1 MKKVLIVGSGLF
13 GATLAHKLGVK
24 FDITVVDKRSHIGG
38 NVYTE
43 NVKGIN
49 VHKYG
54 AHIFR
59 TNDKAIWNY
68 LNNFAEFNNFT
79 NSPIAIYH
87 NKAYNLPFNMNTF
100 NQLWGAKT
108 PDVAKNI
115 IKSQQVHYDN
125 PKNLEEYALSLV
137 GTDIYNTFIKDYTE
151 KQWGKPCSE
160 LPISI
165 MRRIPLRFTYD
176 NNYYN
181 CKYQGV
187 PIGGY
192 TQIIEKMLSGTT
204 LLLNTDGVEYVKT
217 HKNDYDYIIYT
228 GCIDEFYDYNFGKL
242 EYRSLIFKELDIPL
256 ENCQGNAVIN
266 YTDKSHPYTRV
277 IEHKWFENTQSNHT
291 VLSIEYPKSTG
302 ETYYPIESEK
312 NLALYARYQE
322 LSKQDNIIFAGRLGN
337 YKYTDM
343 EETILNAMNL
353 ADNIKL
359 NML

>member
-1 MKKVLIVGSGLF
+1 MKKVLIVGAGLF
-13 GATLAHKLGVK
+13 GATLAHNLGAQ
-24 FDITVVDKRSHIGG
+24 FDITVVDKRNHIGG

-43 NVKGIN
+43 NVNGIN

-59 TNDKAIWNY
+59 TNDKTIWNY
-68 LNNFAEFNNFT
+68 LNSFAEFNNFI

-108 PDVAKNI
+108 PGVADDI
-115 IKSQQVHYDN
+115 IKSQRVHCDN

-137 GTDIYNTFIKDYTE
+137 GTDIYNAFIKEYTE
-151 KQWGKPCSE
+151 KQWGKPCHE

-165 MRRIPLRFTYD
+165 MKRIPLRFTYD
-176 NNYYN
+176 NNYYS

-192 TQIIEKMLSGTT
+192 TQIIEKMLSNTCV
-204 LLLNTDGVEYVKT
+204 LLNIDGVDYVKT
-217 HKNDYDYIIYT
+217 YKDDYDYIIYT
-228 GCIDEFYDYNFGKL
+228 GCIDEFYGYRFGKL
-242 EYRSLIFKELDIPL
+242 EYRSLVFKEFCVQL
-256 ENCQGNAVIN
+256 ENYQGNAVVN

-277 IEHKWFENTQSNHT
+277 IEHKWFENTQSNYT
-291 VLSIEYPKSTG
+291 VISKEYPESIG
-302 ETYYPIESEK
+302 EPYYPIESET
-312 NLALYARYQE
+312 NLNLYAKYQE
-322 LSKQDNIIFAGRLGN
+322 LAKQDSIIFAGRLGN

-343 EETILNAMNL
+343 EETISNAMIL